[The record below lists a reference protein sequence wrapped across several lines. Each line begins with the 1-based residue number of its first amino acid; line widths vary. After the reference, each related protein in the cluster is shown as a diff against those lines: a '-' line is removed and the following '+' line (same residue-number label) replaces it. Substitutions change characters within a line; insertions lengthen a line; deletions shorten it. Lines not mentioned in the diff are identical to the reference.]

1 MKRPLTAIS
10 SYIITFLI
18 ICQAVFLPTSVSAY
32 DFSATDTNDFY
43 FSDAS
48 FDYYLTKTEN
58 GNKLHVKE
66 TLTAEFPDFDRNH
79 GITRSIP
86 YTNQNGENTTVLN
99 ENALNLTVKRND
111 ADEPYSISKEDG
123 YYLVRIGRA
132 SIFVTETQIYTL
144 EYDFENVIAE
154 FTEADINVS
163 GKSADFPV
171 AYQELYWDTNGTGW
185 SQPFDKLTAT
195 LHVDQPSNLLDE
207 AWCYVGRYGAKDE
220 DRCEIS
226 ETSDGYRFKATDLKS
241 RENLTFVTQFKPN
254 TYPVI
259 LQKNYLLVIIS
270 IILIA
275 FCLLVL
281 FLVIRSWQ
289 KKAAPKAAYY
299 KKLFVAPQYTAPKN
313 LTVAESGQLSLKHV
327 KQSYVATMLE
337 LAVNGYVSLVKG
349 EPTKILKKDTW
360 RLHINKLDDLTTS
373 QRMILRILK
382 GGEEPVVDEEF
393 DIKKHTATR
402 TLQSYIRTYSSSAF
416 DDLKTKGFLE
426 KKSKST
432 QSSNTAIITI
442 IAMLCIFVPGI
453 LVFLDELF
461 EGLFSFS
468 GYVVGIEFLPFLD
481 FLVVAATI
489 VACPIIIS
497 KTSKYSKYTEAGLD
511 MNNYLEGLKMYID
524 MAEEDR
530 IKFLQSTK
538 GADTSAKG
546 IVKLYEKLLPY
557 ACLFGL
563 EDSWMQELNKYYQM
577 PEVSDPTWYD
587 GTDALIDI
595 AVFNSIYRDVNSAV
609 IASTS
614 YSEPSSSSSSGFSG
628 GGGGG
633 FSGGGGGGGGGGG
646 W

>member
-1 MKRPLTAIS
+1 MKRPLIAIS
-10 SYIITFLI
+10 SYIITFLM
-18 ICQAVFLPTSVSAY
+18 ICQVVFLPTSVSAY
-32 DFSATDTNDFY
+32 DFSATDTDDFY

-48 FDYYLTKTEN
+48 FDYYLTKTED

-79 GITRSIP
+79 GITHSIP
-86 YTNQNGENTTVLN
+86 YTNQNGENTTVLS
-99 ENALNLTVKRND
+99 ESALSLTVKRNGVV
-111 ADEPYSISKEDG
+111 EPYSISKEDN
-123 YYLVRIGRA
+123 YYLVRIGKA
-132 SIFVTETQIYTL
+132 SAFVTETQIYTL
-144 EYDFENVIAE
+144 EYDFENVVTE

-163 GKSADFPV
+163 GKSAEFPV

-185 SQPFDKLTAT
+185 SQPFNKLTAT
-195 LHVDQPSNLLDE
+195 LHVDQPDKLEDE
-207 AWCYVGRYGAKDE
+207 AWCYVGRYGVKGE
-220 DRCEIS
+220 DRCEI
-226 ETSDGYRFKATDLKS
+226 TQINDGYRFEATNLKS
-241 RENLTFVTQFKPN
+241 RENLTFVTQFKPG
-254 TYPVI
+254 TYPVV

-270 IILIA
+270 VILISS
-275 FCLLVL
+275 CLLIL

-289 KKAAPKAAYY
+289 KKAKSKANYY
-299 KKLFVAPQYTAPKN
+299 KKLFVAPQYTVPKN

-337 LAVNGYVSLVKG
+337 LAVNGYISLVKG
-349 EPTKILKKDTW
+349 KPTKILKKDTW
-360 RLHINKLDDLTTS
+360 RLHINKVDGLTTS
-373 QRMILRILK
+373 QKMILRILK
-382 GGEEPVVDEEF
+382 GGEEPVADEEF
-393 DIKKHTATR
+393 DIKKHSATR

-416 DDLKTKGFLE
+416 DDLKTKGFFE
-426 KKSKST
+426 KKSKAS
-432 QSSNTAIITI
+432 QFSGATAGII

-453 LVFLDELF
+453 LVLLSELS

-481 FLVVAATI
+481 FLIVAATI
-489 VACPIIIS
+489 VACPIISS

-511 MNNYLEGLKMYID
+511 MSNYLEGLKLYID

-530 IKFLQSTK
+530 IKFLQSAK

-563 EDSWMQELNKYYQM
+563 EESWMKELNKYYQM

-587 GTDALIDI
+587 GTDTLIDI
-595 AVFNSIYRDVNSAV
+595 AVFNSIYRDINSAV